1 MYIIK
6 LIKMIKETVGNLF
19 EAKAEALVNAVNCVG
34 VMGKG
39 IALQFRQKFPAA
51 YFNDY
56 KLACQKGELAI
67 GKVHIFELKTQH
79 NPRFIVNF
87 PTKNH
92 WRDQSRI
99 ADIESGLQ
107 SLAEAVEQYEIKS
120 MAMPALGCGLGGL
133 DWNEVEPLIK
143 KAFINLQKVEVLLFL
158 PSNK

>member
-1 MYIIK
+1 
-6 LIKMIKETVGNLF
+6 MIKEIVGNLI

-34 VMGKG
+34 TMGKG

-67 GKVHIFELKTQH
+67 GKVHVFELETQN

-92 WRDQSRI
+92 WRTEAALRI
-99 ADIESGLQ
+99 LKTVCGVWLKRLSN
-107 SLAEAVEQYEIKS
+107 IKS
-120 MAMPALGCGLGGL
+120 MAMPALGC
-133 DWNEVEPLIK
+133 
-143 KAFINLQKVEVLLFL
+143 
-158 PSNK
+158 